1 MWNSW
6 RLVCVVFPGAENP
19 TMMTTTDTSY
29 LEQMVEALSLAENSP
44 IAGRNPRV
52 GCVLLDDSGSAV
64 ASGYHRGEGTPHA
77 EVEALQDAASKGI
90 DPAGLTAVVTLEPCN
105 HHGSTGP
112 CTEALISAGI
122 SRVVFGAEDPG
133 KESGGGALTLQHAG
147 LQVVPGVLAEQAEE
161 LNRHWFFAMRT
172 GRPFVTAKWAQSL
185 DGRSAATDGSS
196 QWITG
201 PESRARVHKQRAE
214 HGVIMVGTETA
225 LVDNPSLTAREPDG
239 ALSDHQPH
247 AVVVGKRELPTD
259 AAVRSHPGG
268 FSQKSSHRPADVL
281 GELFA
286 EGYRSVYLEGG
297 KTLMSAFVRENLVDE
312 FHIGMGPLLLGGPQ
326 SAIDD
331 IGVESIALGKSLII
345 SQVDRLGDDLWVV
358 AVPQRE
364 G

>member
-1 MWNSW
+1 M
-6 RLVCVVFPGAENP
+6 A
-19 TMMTTTDTSY
+19 
-29 LEQMVEALSLAENSP
+29 EALTLAEKSP

-64 ASGYHRGEGTPHA
+64 ASGYHRGVGTPHA
-77 EVEALQDAASKGI
+77 EVEALHDAASKGI
-90 DPAGLTAVVTLEPCN
+90 DTEGLTAVVTLEPCN

-133 KESGGGALTLQHAG
+133 KESGGGAQKLKEAG
-147 LQVVPGVLAEQAEE
+147 VEVIPGVLAERAEE

-172 GRPFVTAKWAQSL
+172 GRPFVTAKWAQSV
-185 DGRSAATDGSS
+185 DGRSAAADGSS

-201 PESRARVHKQRAE
+201 PESRARVHEQRAE

-225 LVDNPSLTAREPDG
+225 LVDDPSLTARTVDG
-239 ALSDHQPH
+239 ALASHQPH
-247 AVVVGKRELPTD
+247 AVVMGNREVPAG

-268 FSQKSSHRPADVL
+268 FSHKRSHDPAQVL

-312 FHIGMGPLLLGGPQ
+312 FHIGIGPLLLGGPQ

-331 IGVESIALGKSLII
+331 IGVESIALGKALTI
-345 SQVDRLGDDLWVV
+345 SQVDRLGGDLWVV
-358 AVPQRE
+358 AVPERE
-364 G
+364 R